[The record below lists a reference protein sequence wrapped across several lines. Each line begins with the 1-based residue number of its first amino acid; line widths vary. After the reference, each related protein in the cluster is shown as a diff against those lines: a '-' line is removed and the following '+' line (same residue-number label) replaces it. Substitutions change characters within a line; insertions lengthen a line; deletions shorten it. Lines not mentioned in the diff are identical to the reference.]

1 MPPNQYPK
9 NDILSIN
16 DEADLIQ
23 TSSKLPPN
31 SGISARRGS
40 RAISFCDRLYLSGI
54 PFRPIDLA
62 WVTRASGSILCTLAS
77 LAFVDIPFLVRT
89 DFKVNSDHHPVSWGP
104 FYSFC
109 MAMSRASSSST
120 YNVAQ
125 LRTVSNIIALF
136 VHPRM
141 LHLSGYSVKPNVA
154 FKVHLDTLL
163 KPERETLFEIRMRL
177 GLIGKYQ
184 GRNPLDPS
192 PEFLQSFLPD
202 PDNKRGGLAN
212 LPEESGILD
221 EDGTYTLRG
230 DWIEALED
238 PRHMSELNVK
248 KRSNVVLLYIH
259 GGGHVFCSP
268 VFHRQL
274 VTRMLLEFGP
284 GARAFVVDYRLAPED
299 PFPAA
304 IHDAYAA
311 YLYLTQANH
320 EAINLCNNG
329 RNQHPVLPI
338 DPNNIVLAGDS
349 AGAGVAIALQL
360 YLRDYVQPSVQPKLV
375 MPPVTVLISA
385 WTDISTSMPSAT
397 NKHSYC
403 YTPSPMGVNPFL
415 DQETFYAFPK
425 FNFARTY
432 LCGDL
437 GLVPNERN
445 SAGKEMEWE
454 WYRHLAQHPL
464 VSPVYTA
471 DLSNLESSTLLFSQT
486 GTFDRLADDTRLY
499 AHKLGEASSN
509 ERVRLELYEDM
520 VHVHQF
526 FEFLPQANQAIQSM
540 VAFVENAQD
549 QNRHRS
555 SATTG
560 RDSRGTE
567 WIVVDVDGTEREG
580 HHEKGTPLEALEAC
594 WRPDLSP

>member
-1 MPPNQYPK
+1 MPPNQYPE
-9 NDILSIN
+9 NEILSVV

-23 TSSKLPPN
+23 EASKFSINSAPN
-31 SGISARRGS
+31 HSS
-40 RAISFCDRLYLSGI
+40 RAISFWDRLYLSGI

-62 WVTRASGSILCTLAS
+62 WVLRASSSILSTVAG
-77 LAFVDIPFLVRT
+77 LAFVDIPFLIRT
-89 DFKVNSDHHPVSWGP
+89 DFKVNSSRHPVSWGP
-104 FYSFC
+104 IYSFC

-120 YNVAQ
+120 YNAAQ

-141 LHLSGYSVKPNVA
+141 LHLSNYSVKPNVP

-163 KPERETLFEIRMRL
+163 KPERETLFQIRTRL
-177 GLIGKYQ
+177 GLTAEYQ
-184 GRNPLDPS
+184 GKNPLDPS
-192 PEFLQSFLPD
+192 PEFFQSFLPD
-202 PDNKRGGLAN
+202 PDNNRGGLAN
-212 LPEESGILD
+212 LPEESGVLD
-221 EDGTYTLRG
+221 KDGTYTLRG

-238 PRHMSELNVK
+238 PRYMSELNVK
-248 KRSNVVLLYIH
+248 KKSNVVLLYFH

-329 RNQHPVLPI
+329 RKDQHPVLPI
-338 DPNNIVLAGDS
+338 DPRNIVLAGDS

-360 YLRDYVQPSVQPKLV
+360 YLRDYVQPSVQQKIV
-375 MPPVTVLISA
+375 MPPVTVLISV

-397 NKHSYC
+397 SKHSYC
-403 YTPSPMGVNPFL
+403 YTPSPMGVNPFH
-415 DQETFYAFPK
+415 DQETFFSFPK

-432 LCGDL
+432 LCGDSRL
-437 GLVPNERN
+437 TPNERN
-445 SAGKEMEWE
+445 SAGKKMEWE

-471 DLSNLESSTLLFSQT
+471 DLSRLESSTLLQT

-499 AHKLGEASSN
+499 AHKLGEANPN
-509 ERVRLELYEDM
+509 ERVRLELYQDM

-526 FEFLPQANQAIQSM
+526 FEFLPMADQAIRSM

-549 QNRHRS
+549 QNRHRLS
-555 SATTG
+555 TRGTET
-560 RDSRGTE
+560 RGTE
-567 WIVVDVDGTEREG
+567 WVVVNVDGTEREG
-580 HHEKGTPLEALEAC
+580 HHEDGSPLEVLDAC
-594 WRPDLSP
+594 WRQDLRP